1 MNLQTEEEKQ
11 LIQERFDDLLK
22 NCTRCNS
29 AEDQA
34 LIHKAFNL
42 ANEAHK
48 GVRRKSGEP
57 YIIHPIAVAKIVTH
71 EIGLG
76 AKSIA
81 SALLHDVVEDT
92 DYTVEDIERLFG
104 PKIASIIDGLTKISG
119 VFDANSS
126 LQAENFR
133 KMLLTLADDIRV
145 ILIKLA
151 DRLHN
156 MRTLD
161 SLAPH
166 KQMKI
171 AGETIYLYA
180 PLAHRLGLYSIKTEL
195 EDLSLKYRFPQVYE
209 EIKVRIADSEKRRM
223 QLINHF
229 SLPIIKKLEENN
241 IDFEITG
248 RPKSIYSVWKKI
260 QSKNVTFEDI
270 YDLLAIR
277 IIFNPYPH
285 IPEKTQC
292 WHIYSLVTD
301 IYKPKPDRIRDWV
314 STPKANGYE
323 ALHCTVM
330 GPNGQWVEVQIR
342 TRRMDDIA
350 ERGFAAHWKYKEYDA
365 TSQENELDKWI
376 KRIREMLEN
385 PQSNALEFLDEFK
398 LNLFS
403 SEIIVFT
410 PKGET
415 KTLPKGA
422 TALDFAYEIHSEI
435 GNKAIGAKVNHKL
448 VPLSH
453 EINSGDQVEVIT
465 AATQKP
471 SWESLNYATTAK
483 AKLSIK
489 AALKADTKN
498 RIEKGR
504 LLVEKKLAE
513 LGVPPSSRVFKKILP
528 AYEVLSK
535 DELYS
540 KVGSN
545 LISLDDLKKILQK
558 NTKSKWI
565 RYWGV
570 QFSINPLRKKEVEVE
585 SDIEDENQP
594 SQDHKI
600 DVKAPYILR
609 ETQDEDSLSYIVA
622 KCCNPIPGDE
632 VVGFITPEE
641 NVIIHKSTCVEAIRL
656 MSQHGDKIVSAK
668 WTTHKVLSFLA
679 RIEVRG
685 MDRIGILSELIKV
698 ISDELRVN
706 IRKLHIES
714 HDGIFESYI
723 DLYVHNIND
732 LNNLSMNV
740 MKIKGIDT
748 VKRVE
753 KFDD

>member
-1 MNLQTEEEKQ
+1 MNLQTEEEKKI
-11 LIQERFDDLLK
+11 IQERFDDMLRS
-22 NCTRCNS
+22 CTRCNTD
-29 AEDQA
+29 EDKA
-34 LIHKAFNL
+34 LITKAFNL

-81 SALLHDVVEDT
+81 CALLHDVVEDT

-133 KMLLTLADDIRV
+133 KMLLTLAEDIRV

-161 SLAPH
+161 SLQPN

-180 PLAHRLGLYSIKTEL
+180 PLAHRLGLYAIKSEL
-195 EDLSLKYRFPQVYE
+195 EDLSLKYRFPQVFE
-209 EIKVRIADSEKRRM
+209 EIQSRIADSEKRRI

-229 SLPIIKKLEENN
+229 SLPIISKLEENS

-248 RPKSIYSVWKKI
+248 RPKSIYSIWKKI

-277 IIFNPYPH
+277 IIFKPYPH

-342 TRRMDDIA
+342 TQRMDDIA
-350 ERGFAAHWKYKEYDA
+350 ERGFAAHWKYKEIDS
-365 TSQENELDKWI
+365 TNQENELDKWI
-376 KRIREMLEN
+376 KRIREMLDN
-385 PQSNALEFLDEFK
+385 PQSDALEFLDEFK

-403 SEIIVFT
+403 SEIVVFT
-410 PKGET
+410 PKGDT
-415 KTLPKGA
+415 RTLPKGA
-422 TALDFAYEIHSEI
+422 TTLDFAYEIHSEI

-453 EINSGDQVEVIT
+453 ELNSGDQIEIIT
-465 AATQKP
+465 ATTQKP
-471 SWESLNYATTAK
+471 SWESLNYVITAK
-483 AKLSIK
+483 AKLAIK

-498 RIEKGR
+498 RIEKGIN
-504 LLVEKKLAE
+504 LVEKKLAE
-513 LGVPPSSRVFKKILP
+513 LGITPSSRVFKKILP
-528 AYEVLSK
+528 AYEVVSK

-545 LISLDDLKKILQK
+545 LISLDDLKKVLKK

-565 RYWGV
+565 KYWGL
-570 QFSINPLRKKEVEVE
+570 QFSNPLRRKEV
-585 SDIEDENQP
+585 DNDDDEDFENVIP
-594 SQDHKI
+594 LHPKI
-600 DVKAPYILR
+600 DVKTPYLLR
-609 ETQDEDSLSYIVA
+609 ESQDDDSSYIVA

-632 VVGFITPEE
+632 VIGFITPEE
-641 NVIIHKSTCVEAIRL
+641 NVIIHKATCVEAIRL
-656 MSQHGDKIVSAK
+656 MSQHGDKIISAK

-706 IRKLHIES
+706 IRKLHIDS
-714 HDGIFESYI
+714 HDGIFDSTI

-732 LNNLSMNV
+732 LNDLIMNL